1 MAHMALHAMCLF
13 LALQSVG
20 EGGTDV
26 VVPFLYLQVGG
37 IFFVLRVQLCS

>member
-1 MAHMALHAMCLF
+1 MCLF